1 MIEAANSSC
10 AGAADAGAA
19 NIPEIKIKDS
29 DKVINPKI
37 LVIIVFISSSIDMG
51 DNFILRISHPHR
63 TADRELPSKG
73 LVLRSS
79 PSQKKRH

>member
-1 MIEAANSSC
+1 LNIDGQGGSFPPSIEAANSSC

-37 LVIIVFISSSIDMG
+37 LVIIIFH
-51 DNFILRISHPHR
+51 FKLH
-63 TADRELPSKG
+63 
-73 LVLRSS
+73 
-79 PSQKKRH
+79 